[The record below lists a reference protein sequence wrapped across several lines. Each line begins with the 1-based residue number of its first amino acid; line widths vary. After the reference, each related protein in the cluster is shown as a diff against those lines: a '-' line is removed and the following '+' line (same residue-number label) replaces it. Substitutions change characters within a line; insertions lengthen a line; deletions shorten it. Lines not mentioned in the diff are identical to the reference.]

1 MDENGAAHSRQYF
14 LSYRDLRKLV
24 GLLGMILPVAVVVRG
39 FLEFGLDI
47 PSSIS
52 AYYYT
57 NADAVLVGTLFAIG
71 VFLLAYRGPKGED
84 RVPGRIAGLGAI
96 GVALFPT
103 GYPDHLPE
111 GARCAAIDGLPPPSC
126 VPQFV
131 AGDYV
136 HLAAAAVFF
145 LTLAFLAYFR
155 FTLSGLPSEA
165 RLPRQKARRNRI
177 YRTCAVVMVAM
188 LALIIIDGEVGLGE
202 AIGTRALVTWL
213 ETIAIWAF
221 GFAWLTKGQA
231 LFPDETAV
239 SEQRTGTAQAV

>member
-1 MDENGAAHSRQYF
+1 MDGDGWEHNRQYF

-24 GLLGMILPVAVVVRG
+24 GLLGMILPLAVVVRG
-39 FLEFGLDI
+39 FMEFGFDI

-57 NADAVLVGTLFAIG
+57 NADAVLVGVLFAIG

-84 RVPGRIAGLGAI
+84 RLQGRIAGVGAI

-103 GYPDHLPE
+103 GYPDHLPA
-111 GARCAAIDGLPPPSC
+111 GARCAAVDGLPPPTC
-126 VPQFV
+126 TPQFL

-155 FTLSGLPSEA
+155 FTLSGLPSGA
-165 RLPRQKARRNRI
+165 ALPRQKARRNRI
-177 YRTCAVVMVAM
+177 YRTCAIIMVAM

-202 AIGTRALVTWL
+202 AIGTRALVTYL

-231 LFPDETAV
+231 LYPDETGAP
-239 SEQRTGTAQAV
+239 ERRTDSVQAG